1 MENIIM
7 DNESQFLIYN
17 TEDGNERVELRL
29 DGDTVWLTQK
39 KIAELFDTS
48 VQNINLHIKNILTDN
63 ELTEDS
69 VIKDYLITAADGKVY
84 TTAHYNLDM
93 ILAIGYR
100 VRSLRGVQ
108 FRKWANTVLKE
119 YLQKG
124 FAMDDQRLKDGGDM
138 QYFKEL
144 LARIRD
150 IRSSEKILYAQL
162 LDVFATSI
170 DYNKDSIVAKNFFTT
185 VQNKLHYAVSGKT
198 AAELISSRADATKV
212 NMGLKTFSGDNVR
225 KKDVTTA
232 KNYLSEKE
240 LESLNRIT
248 SGFLDFAEDRA
259 ARETPTKMEDWQKQ
273 LEGVLALSDYDI
285 LQGNGS
291 ISRKDANEKAT
302 AEFDAFRKKHDK
314 ELLSQAEKDF
324 LDVIKHLP
332 KM

>member
-1 MENIIM
+1 M
-7 DNESQFLIYN
+7 DSESQFLIYN

-48 VQNINLHIKNILTDN
+48 VQNVNLHIKNILADE
-63 ELTEDS
+63 ELTADS
-69 VIKDYLITAADGKVY
+69 VIKDYLITASDGKVY

-100 VRSLRGVQ
+100 VRSPRGVQ
-108 FRKWANTVLKE
+108 FRKWSNTVLKE
-119 YLQKG
+119 YLKKG

-150 IRSSEKILYAQL
+150 IRSSEKVLYAQL
-162 LDVFATSI
+162 LDIFATSI
-170 DYNKDSIVAKNFFTT
+170 DYNKDSNVAKQFFTT

-198 AAELISSRADATKV
+198 AAEIISSRADATKV
-212 NMGLKTFSGDNVR
+212 NMGLMTFSGDSVR
-225 KKDVTTA
+225 KQDVTTA
-232 KNYLSEKE
+232 KNYLSETE
-240 LESLNRIT
+240 LQSLNRIT

-259 ARETPTKMEDWQKQ
+259 SREIPTKMEDWQKQ
-273 LEGVLALSDYDI
+273 LEGVLILSDYDI
-285 LQGNGS
+285 LKGNGS
-291 ISRKDANEKAT
+291 ISRKAANVKAT
-302 AEFDAFRKKHDK
+302 AEFETFKKNRDK

-324 LDVIKHLP
+324 LDVIKNLP
-332 KM
+332 KI

>member
-1 MENIIM
+1 MEKNM
-7 DNESQFLIYN
+7 ENESQFLIYN

-48 VQNINLHIKNILTDN
+48 IQNVNLHIKNILSDE
-63 ELTEDS
+63 ELTPEA
-69 VIKDYLITAADGKVY
+69 VIKDYLITASDGKVY

-100 VRSLRGVQ
+100 VRSPRGVQ
-108 FRKWANTVLKE
+108 FRKWSNTVLKE

-150 IRSSEKILYAQL
+150 IRSSEKVLYAQL
-162 LDVFATSI
+162 LDIFTTSI
-170 DYNKDSIVAKNFFTT
+170 DYNKDSVVAKQFFST

-198 AAELISSRADATKV
+198 AAEIIASRADATKV
-212 NMGLKTFSGDNVR
+212 NMGLTTFSGANVR
-225 KKDVTTA
+225 KQDVITA
-232 KNYLSEKE
+232 KNYLSETE
-240 LESLNRIT
+240 LQSLNRIT

-259 ARETPTKMEDWQKQ
+259 SREIPTKMEDWQKQ
-273 LEGVLALSDYDI
+273 LEGVLTLSDYDI
-285 LQGNGS
+285 LKGSGS
-291 ISRKDANEKAT
+291 ISRKDANVKAT
-302 AEFDAFRKKHDK
+302 EEFDSYKKARDK

-332 KM
+332 KK